1 MTDEVPEADAAE
13 QSIPAGPGGPDE
25 PTTGTPLEASEA
37 DYLEQRTSA
46 VPDGGAGRASTDP
59 EANEADLLEQAE
71 PLPGDDD
78 DDYPP
83 AGSDEYE
90 D

>member
-1 MTDEVPEADAAE
+1 MTDEVPEADAVE

-25 PTTGTPLEASEA
+25 PVAGTPLEASEA
-37 DYLEQRTSA
+37 DVLEQRTSA
-46 VPDGGAGRASTDP
+46 LPGGGGPLSEAGA

-71 PLPGDDD
+71 GLPGDDE
-78 DDYPP
+78 DYPP
-83 AGSDEYE
+83 AGTAEYE